1 MIEVTNLIKR
11 YAGFTAVDNISF
23 TVEKGEIVGFLGKN
37 GAGKSTTMKMLSCFF
52 PPTYGSARVA
62 GFDCVTDSMEVR
74 RRIGYMP
81 ERVPLYEDMR
91 VEEYLDYRARL
102 RGVPRRDRS
111 HAVNEVIST
120 IGLKDMR
127 RKLIGALSKGYRQRT
142 GLAEAIIHKPELL
155 ILDEPTAG
163 LDPGQIRQ
171 VREVIK
177 ELGKRTTL
185 LLSTH
190 ILSEVE
196 ITATRILLIHRG
208 RIVANGSPGSLVG
221 GDQTTRRFRA
231 EIRGPVA
238 MIEAMLKGLPG
249 MKGISIAPGEEW
261 SVFSIDSDLEQD
273 LRADVAKFVV
283 DNGWDLR
290 ELVEEKR
297 TLEDLFVKITTTD
310 EVGQVAAPAPPP
322 AAEAAPA
329 EPLKDWPEGGASS

>member
-1 MIEVTNLIKR
+1 MIQVSNLTKR
-11 YAGFTAVDNISF
+11 YAGVTAVDNISF

-52 PPTYGSARVA
+52 PPTSGSARVA

-91 VEEYLDYRARL
+91 VEEYLEYRARL
-102 RGVPRRDRS
+102 RGVPRRQRS

-120 IGLKDMR
+120 IGLKEMR
-127 RKLIGALSKGYRQRT
+127 RKLIGSLSKGYRQRA
-142 GLAEAIIHKPELL
+142 GLAEAIVAKPELL

-177 ELGKRTTL
+177 ELGTRTTL

-190 ILSEVE
+190 ILNEVE
-196 ITATRILLIHRG
+196 LTATRILLIHRG
-208 RIVANGSPGSLVG
+208 RIVANGTPGSLVG
-221 GDQTTRRFRA
+221 GAQATRRFHA

-238 MIEAMLKGLPG
+238 MVEPMLKGLPG
-249 MKGISIAPGEEW
+249 MRGMVIQAGEEW
-261 SVFSIDSDLEQD
+261 SRFTIDTDPEAD

-290 ELVEEKR
+290 ELREDR
-297 TLEDLFVKITTTD
+297 MTLEDLFVQITRTD
-310 EVGQVAAPAPPP
+310 EAVAPAAPKP
-322 AAEAAPA
+322 EAKA
-329 EPLKDWPEGGASS
+329 

>member
-23 TVEKGEIVGFLGKN
+23 QVDKGEIVGFLGKN

-62 GFDCVTDSMEVR
+62 GFDCVSDSMEVR

-102 RGVPRRDRS
+102 RGVPRRDRA
-111 HAVNEVIST
+111 HAVNEVVST

-127 RKLIGALSKGYRQRT
+127 RKLIGSLSKGYRQRT

-208 RIVANGSPGSLVG
+208 KIVANGSPGSLVG
-221 GDQTTRRFRA
+221 GDQTSRRFRA
-231 EIRGPVA
+231 DIRGPVP
-238 MIEAMLKGLPG
+238 MIEALLKGLPG
-249 MKGISIAPGEEW
+249 IRGITIAPGEEW
-261 SVFSIDSDLEQD
+261 SVFTFDSDPEND

-283 DNGWDLR
+283 DNGWDVR
-290 ELVEEKR
+290 ELSEEKR

-310 EVGQVAAPAPPP
+310 EVAAPVRPAAPA
-322 AAEAAPA
+322 APA
-329 EPLKDWPEGGASS
+329 VEAPPQETAEGGTAS

>member
-23 TVEKGEIVGFLGKN
+23 TVDKGEIVGFLGKN

-142 GLAEAIIHKPELL
+142 GLAEAIVHKPELL

-221 GDQTTRRFRA
+221 GDQSSRRFRA

-249 MKGISIAPGEEW
+249 IQGITIAPGEEW
-261 SVFSIDSDLEQD
+261 SVFTFDSAPELD

-290 ELVEEKR
+290 ELTEEKR

-310 EVGQVAAPAPPP
+310 EVGVAPVRAIVPDPLVAGTLPP
-322 AAEAAPA
+322 ETS
-329 EPLKDWPEGGASS
+329 EGGPAV

>member
-1 MIEVTNLIKR
+1 MIEVTNLVKR
-11 YAGFTAVDNISF
+11 YAGFTAVDNITF
-23 TVEKGEIVGFLGKN
+23 KVEKGEIVGFLGKN

-52 PPTYGSARVA
+52 PPTSGSARVA
-62 GFDCVTDSMEVR
+62 GFDCVSDSMEVR

-102 RGVPRRDRS
+102 RGVARRERA
-111 HAVNEVIST
+111 HAVNEVIAT

-127 RKLIGALSKGYRQRT
+127 RKLIGSLSKGYRQRT
-142 GLAEAIIHKPELL
+142 GMAEAIVHKPELL

-171 VREVIK
+171 VREVVK

-196 ITATRILLIHRG
+196 LTASRILLIHRG

-221 GDQTTRRFRA
+221 GAQAMRRIRA
-231 EIRGPVA
+231 EIRGPAA
-238 MIEAMLKGLPG
+238 MVSAMLKGLPG
-249 MKGISIAPGEEW
+249 VTDISFEEAGEW
-261 SVFSIDSDLEQD
+261 SVFTIDSDPAQD
-273 LRADVAKFVV
+273 LRADAAKFIV

-290 ELVEEKR
+290 ELREEKM
-297 TLEDLFVKITTTD
+297 TLEDLFVQITRTD
-310 EVGQVAAPAPPP
+310 EVVSAVAKPAPA
-322 AAEAAPA
+322 AAGEAKP
-329 EPLKDWPEGGASS
+329 